1 MQDQRKQFRINQ
13 CNRTL
18 DVLVQIKNCL
28 NEVYDPGSIC
38 YCEMKSLKEKLF
50 FEEAFSTEDSPTIVG

>member
-1 MQDQRKQFRINQ
+1 MLDQRIQFKTNQ

-28 NEVYDPGSIC
+28 SEVYDPGSIC
-38 YCEMKSLKEKLF
+38 YYEIESLKEKLF
-50 FEEAFSTEDSPTIVG
+50 VEEAFSTEDSPTIVG